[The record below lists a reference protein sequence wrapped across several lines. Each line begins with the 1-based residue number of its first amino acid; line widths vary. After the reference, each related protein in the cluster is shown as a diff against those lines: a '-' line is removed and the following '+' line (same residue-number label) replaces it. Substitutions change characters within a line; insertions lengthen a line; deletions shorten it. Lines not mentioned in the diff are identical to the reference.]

1 MIFYDPVQGDVL
13 TRQIVYRPKTCFVMT
28 KLGTPIPNEIKNIRR
43 TLEKYL
49 KQAAYASIDAN
60 SSIRGKDFLLKI
72 WELILSVPLGIA
84 IISKDLSP
92 YTLANIFYEIG
103 LLQAYGRETLIIKT
117 PDCYVPSDFVRTE
130 YIEYDRSFGKKIST
144 FIRGLREQAEYY
156 ATAGELLEENP
167 LLSIDYYRRAF
178 LITGN
183 IKYREIAQKIEHS
196 ATFDKQT
203 ASTLKSFLHA
213 HKVSPAKSSARRTA

>member
-13 TRQIVYRPKTCFVMT
+13 TRQIVYRPQTCFVMT
-28 KLGTPIPNEIKNIRR
+28 KLGTPVPKEIQNIRR

-49 KQAAYASIDAN
+49 KQSGYTAIDAN
-60 SSIRGKDFLLKI
+60 TAIRGKDFLMKI

-117 PDCYVPSDFVRTE
+117 PDSYVPSDFVRTE
-130 YIEYDRSFGKKIST
+130 YVEYDRSFGKNIST
-144 FIRGLREQAEYY
+144 FLHGLEEQAKYY
-156 ATAGELLEENP
+156 ATAAELLEENL
-167 LLSIDYYRRAF
+167 LLSIDYLRRAY
-178 LITGN
+178 LITGDQ
-183 IKYREIAQKIEHS
+183 KYKMAAQDLEKEGS
-196 ATFDKQT
+196 FDKQT
-203 ASTLKSFLHA
+203 SSTLKSFLH
-213 HKVSPAKSSARRTA
+213 T

>member
-13 TRQIVYRPKTCFVMT
+13 TRQIVYRPQTCFVMT
-28 KLGTPIPNEIKNIRR
+28 KLGTPVPKEIQNIRR

-49 KQAAYASIDAN
+49 KQAGYTAIDAN
-60 SSIRGKDFLLKI
+60 IAIRGKDFLMKI

-117 PDCYVPSDFVRTE
+117 PDSFVPSDFVRTE
-130 YIEYDRSFGKKIST
+130 YVEYNRSFGKKISS
-144 FIRGLREQAEYY
+144 FLRGLKEQAEYY

-167 LLSIDYYRRAF
+167 LLSIDYLRRAY
-178 LITGN
+178 LITGDQ
-183 IKYREIAQKIEHS
+183 KYKKEAQVLEKDVS
-196 ATFDKQT
+196 FDKQT
-203 ASTLKSFLHA
+203 SSTLKSFLH
-213 HKVSPAKSSARRTA
+213 T

>member
-1 MIFYDPVQGDVL
+1 M
-13 TRQIVYRPKTCFVMT
+13 TRQIVYRPQTCFIMT
-28 KLGTPIPNEIKNIRR
+28 KLGSPVPGEIKNIRR

-49 KQAAYASIDAN
+49 HQAGYTSIDAN

-72 WELILSVPLGIA
+72 WELILAVPLGIA

-103 LLQAYGRETLIIKT
+103 FLQAYGRETLIIKT
-117 PDCYVPSDFVRTE
+117 RDCYVPSDFVRTE
-130 YIEYDRSFGKKIST
+130 YIEYDRSFGKKISK
-144 FIRGLREQAEYY
+144 FIQGLREQAEYY

-183 IKYREIAQKIEHS
+183 IKYKKMAQNIEQTAS
-196 ATFDKQT
+196 FDKQT
-203 ASTLKSFLHA
+203 ANTLKSFLHNQKTTTTRSETHTKA
-213 HKVSPAKSSARRTA
+213 GR

>member
-1 MIFYDPVQGDVL
+1 
-13 TRQIVYRPKTCFVMT
+13 MT
-28 KLGTPIPNEIKNIRR
+28 KLGFPVPKEIQNIRR

-49 KQAAYASIDAN
+49 NRSGYTAIDAN
-60 SSIRGKDFLLKI
+60 TAIRGKDFLMKI

-117 PDCYVPSDFVRTE
+117 PDCYVPSDFIRTE
-130 YIEYDRSFGKKIST
+130 YIEYNRTFGKKIST
-144 FIRGLREQAEYY
+144 FLNGLKEQAEYY

-167 LLSIDYYRRAF
+167 LLSIDYLRRAY
-178 LITGN
+178 LITGDQ
-183 IKYREIAQKIEHS
+183 KYKKTAQIIDGT
-196 ATFDKQT
+196 AAFDKQT
-203 ASTLKSFLHA
+203 AGTLKSFLL
-213 HKVSPAKSSARRTA
+213 SSQSA